1 MCKNQFITI
10 AIDGAAGSGKS
21 TTSQAICAKFKYI
34 HVDTGLHY
42 RSFSLFFMN
51 QNISPDLVSAF
62 IKSNEISLSS
72 IIKNSSVYLQINDE
86 YFPPS
91 QLRNESMNKEV
102 SFYARIPEV
111 RSLLLS
117 YQRNLVGYVQK
128 NDSNGIVMDGRDI
141 GSVVLPSAHLK
152 FYLHADINLRQ
163 IRRVSDGEND
173 SIAGRDQLDSNRKI
187 APLVCPEG
195 AISIDTGKM
204 IPEEVLEFISSKIND
219 LL

>member
-51 QNISPDLVSAF
+51 QNISPDLVCAF

-117 YQRNLVGYVQK
+117 YQRNLVDYVQK
-128 NDSNGIVMDGRDI
+128 MIPTVLLWMVEI
-141 GSVVLPSAHLK
+141 LVVLYFPPLILN
-152 FYLHADINLRQ
+152 FIFMQ
-163 IRRVSDGEND
+163 ILTFV
-173 SIAGRDQLDSNRKI
+173 K
-187 APLVCPEG
+187 
-195 AISIDTGKM
+195 
-204 IPEEVLEFISSKIND
+204 
-219 LL
+219 